1 MKTGILGGTFNPV
14 HNAHL
19 QIARTVLDRC
29 GLDRV
34 LFMPAAVPPHKE
46 VASDVSFEHRLAM
59 VELAIAEEHV
69 FEASAFETRIPGASF
84 SVETLH
90 HFRKTHPGEDIFFI
104 IGLDSFRDI
113 TTWKN
118 YPVLFGLCNIV
129 VARRP
134 GPGADDPRS
143 LLPVAIENEFCY
155 DEKSLKLQHKSGHQL
170 IFIEN
175 RGSDIS
181 STMIRERV
189 ARGESIRNYV
199 PAIVADYISEHGL
212 YRKDRKGSV

>member
-155 DEKSLKLQHKSGHQL
+155 DEKSLKLRHKSGHEL
-170 IFIEN
+170 TFVKETKV
-175 RGSDIS
+175 DIS
-181 STMIRERV
+181 STVIRDRV
-189 ARGESIRNYV
+189 ARDLPIDNDV
-199 PAIVADYISEHGL
+199 PAPVVDYIEQNEL
-212 YRKDRKGSV
+212 YRKERG